1 MSQNEISFHGNG
13 GAIYAGPKG
22 VNVFR
27 LRVLA
32 GAIRL
37 YAKCGVIPTRGVTI
51 SKMMKQAE
59 ADTGKKFKRG
69 AYIEAAEALDLVMR
83 QQAAEVAAEMKGG
96 AVGH

>member
-1 MSQNEISFHGNG
+1 MSQNEITFTGNG
-13 GAIYAGPKG
+13 GASYVGPKG